1 MDCVINDGGAMQ
13 DFLVQCRWPDGG
25 VEYFFS
31 DNEAEARAW
40 AADARRDSECVA
52 GVYGLLLLESPE
64 YAGGSVGRYAGLPV
78 RRAAAGDLLL
88 Q

>member
-1 MDCVINDGGAMQ
+1 MQ
-13 DFLVQCRWPDGG
+13 DFLVQCRWPDGEI
-25 VEYFFS
+25 EYFLS
-31 DNEAEARAW
+31 DSEAEARAW

-64 YAGGSVGRYAGLPV
+64 DAGGSVGGSTGRYAGLQV
-78 RRAAAGDLLL
+78 RRAAAGEMVL